1 MAADVVPDPILKPGF
16 VTVKGVRRQPQPQL
30 LQRPPQE
37 ELLLK
42 GEDQNRVGIGSI
54 VSLVEVCFPLM
65 LQIVDFSMSVM
76 WPKGRVA
83 KLEKFVYGILTSKL
97 PMNALLSVN
106 ATHPGSFWVA
116 LITLLNLT
124 VSVDLRVLKKA
135 MIRFW
140 LVSVLMITVMD
151 ITKVNRDGLH
161 RGRSLREHNLRGRN
175 LPGLNHHGGNL
186 PERNHQELKLLG
198 DNLLGLRLLADGHRI
213 P

>member
-1 MAADVVPDPILKPGF
+1 MAADGVPDPILKPGF
-16 VTVKGVRRQPQPQL
+16 VTVKGVRRQPQQLL
-30 LQRPPQE
+30 LQRPPPE

-76 WPKGRVA
+76 WLKGRVA
-83 KLEKFVYGILTSKL
+83 KLEKFVYGTLTSKL
-97 PMNALLSVN
+97 LMNALLSVN

-135 MIRFW
+135 MIQFW
-140 LVSVLMITVMD
+140 LVSVLMTTVMD
-151 ITKVNRDGLH
+151 TAKVNRDGLH
-161 RGRSLREHNLRGRN
+161 RGHSLRGRN
-175 LPGLNHHGGNL
+175 LPELNHHGGNL
-186 PERNHQELKLLG
+186 PERNHQELKLLE
-198 DNLLGLRLLADGHRI
+198 DNLPGLRLLADGHRI